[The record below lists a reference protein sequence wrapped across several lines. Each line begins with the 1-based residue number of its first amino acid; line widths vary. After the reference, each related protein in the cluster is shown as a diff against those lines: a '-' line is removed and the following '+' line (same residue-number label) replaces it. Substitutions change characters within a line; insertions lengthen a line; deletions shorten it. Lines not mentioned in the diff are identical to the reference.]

1 MRNMLDN
8 VLNEVKDEKLER
20 STGGAGA
27 HSTCFRCGW
36 VATQEMERCYSK
48 KWRAELGGDDK
59 WHDFCLS
66 CVRELG
72 LDKI

>member
-1 MRNMLDN
+1 MTNMLEN
-8 VLNEVKDEKLER
+8 VLKDEILER
-20 STGGAGA
+20 SAGGAGA
-27 HSTCFRCGW
+27 HSTCYRCGW
-36 VATQEMERCYSK
+36 TATQEMERCYNK

-59 WHDFCLS
+59 WHDFCLN